1 MKQTHRDEYD
11 VRNLHVHV
19 RKLKKYLCCVNMI
32 FNRLSSKDVIKH
44 FERSKEEGKER
55 DCIDIRSNEK
65 DLVRTREA
73 STRDS
78 KEAHMLLLQQLVDHQ
93 VNIYSISLTGQKR
106 GGRLCR
112 YPFV

>member
-1 MKQTHRDEYD
+1 
-11 VRNLHVHV
+11 
-19 RKLKKYLCCVNMI
+19 MI

-78 KEAHMLLLQQLVDHQ
+78 KEAHMLLQQLVDHQ
-93 VNIYSISLTGQKR
+93 VNIYSNTSTGQKR
-106 GGRLCR
+106 GGRDCVDIRSYEQALVGTR
-112 YPFV
+112 EASTRDSRFSPIQPL